1 MNTQIIAIANQK
13 GGVGKTTTCAN
24 LGIGLAQSG
33 KKVLL
38 IDGDPQ
44 GSLTISLGN
53 PQPDKLPFTLSD
65 AMGRI
70 LMDEPIRPGEGILH
84 HPEGVDL
91 MPADIQLSG
100 MEVSL
105 VNAMSRET
113 ILRQYL
119 DTLKG
124 QYSHILIDCQPSLGM
139 LTVNA
144 LAAANRVIIPVQ
156 AEYLPAK
163 GLEQLLQTINKV
175 RRQINPKLQI
185 DGILLTMVDSRTN
198 FAKEISA
205 LLRETYGSKIKVF
218 TSEIPHSVR
227 AKEISAEGK
236 SIYAHDP
243 NGKVAEGYKNLTK
256 EVLKLEKQREKIEL
270 ASVDDLFSTEE
281 SRQDEQ
287 LEKIQEI
294 PLSELHPFKDHPFK
308 VKDDDAMIETADSIK
323 KYGVLVPAIAR
334 PLPDGGYEL
343 VAGHRRRRA
352 SELAGKETMPV
363 IVRDLDDD
371 AATIIMVDS
380 NLQREN
386 LLPSERAFAYK
397 MKLEAIK
404 HQGARTDLTSVQ
416 VEQKLSARD
425 QVAKEAGERSGIQV
439 MRYVR
444 LTELIPELLD
454 MVDEKKIAF
463 NPAYELSFLKPDE
476 QQMLVE
482 TMDYEQATPSLSQAQ
497 RMKKFSQEGKLSED
511 VMLAIMSEE
520 KKGDLDK
527 VTLSSDTLR
536 KYFPKSYTPA
546 KMQETIIKLL
556 EQWQKKRQRD
566 QER

>member
-24 LGIGLAQSG
+24 LGIGLAQAG

-70 LMDEPIRPGEGILH
+70 LMDEPLRPGEGILH
-84 HPEGVDL
+84 HSEGVDL

-119 DTLKG
+119 DTVKG

-163 GLEQLLQTINKV
+163 GLEQLLQTVNKV
-175 RRQINPKLQI
+175 KRQINPKLQI

-218 TSEIPHSVR
+218 GTEIPHSVR

-236 SIYAHDP
+236 SIFAHDP
-243 NGKVAEGYKNLTK
+243 GGKVAEGYRNLTK

-281 SRQDEQ
+281 GRQDAK

-294 PLSELHPFKDHPFK
+294 PLSELHPFKNHPFK
-308 VKDDDAMIETADSIK
+308 VKDDEAMMETADSIK
-323 KYGVLVPAIAR
+323 QYGVLVPAIAR
-334 PLPDGGYEL
+334 PDPEGGYEL
-343 VAGHRRRRA
+343 VAGHRRHRA
-352 SELAGKETMPV
+352 SELAEKETMPV

-380 NLQREN
+380 NLQRES

-397 MKLEAIK
+397 MKLDAMKRQAGRPSKENV
-404 HQGARTDLTSVQ
+404 SQ
-416 VEQKLSARD
+416 VGTQKRSDQLLAEQVGQSRN
-425 QVAKEAGERSGIQV
+425 QIQ
-439 MRYVR
+439 RYIR
-444 LTELIPELLD
+444 LTELIPELMD
-454 MVDEKKIAF
+454 MVDEKKIAL
-463 NPAYELSFLKPDE
+463 NPAYELSFLKKEE
-476 QQMLVE
+476 QVDLLDA
-482 TMDYEQATPSLSQAQ
+482 MDSEQATPSLSQAQ
-497 RMKKFSQEGKLSED
+497 RLKKFSQEGHLSID
-511 VMLAIMSEE
+511 VMRAIMGEE
-520 KKGDLDK
+520 KKSDLDK
-527 VTLSSDTLR
+527 VTFTSDTLR
-536 KYFPKSYTPA
+536 KYFPKSYTPQR
-546 KMQETIIKLL
+546 MQETIIKLL